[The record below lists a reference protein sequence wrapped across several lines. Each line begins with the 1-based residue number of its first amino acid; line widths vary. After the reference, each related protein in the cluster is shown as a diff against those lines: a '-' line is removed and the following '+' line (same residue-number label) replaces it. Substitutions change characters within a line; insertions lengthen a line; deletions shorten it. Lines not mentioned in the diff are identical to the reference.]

1 MLLRELQDLQM
12 WLLNRESKLSLIFTL
27 CGNRKILA
35 SVVGITYH
43 SVDMSE
49 RKPFNENVANLEDFI
64 DFVKEKEYECKKT
77 KKIKRQ
83 LERRGYKLYT
93 KNLIGN
99 EDYAYMKTT
108 RYADGELKY
117 IISHGFYDWE
127 DDEGAL
133 ENYGYT
139 PTIVLGAA
147 GSERIDVVL
156 TEPEFSVEECEEIA
170 EKLAEFFK
178 PYFDKYIR
186 NDR

>member
-1 MLLRELQDLQM
+1 MQ
-12 WLLNRESKLSLIFTL
+12 K
-27 CGNRKILA
+27 K
-35 SVVGITYH
+35 
-43 SVDMSE
+43 
-49 RKPFNENVANLEDFI
+49 
-64 DFVKEKEYECKKT
+64 VKQIE
-77 KKIKRQ
+77 RQ

-93 KNLIGN
+93 KNLISN

-108 RYADGELKY
+108 RNADGELKY

-127 DDEGAL
+127 DYEGAL

-170 EKLAEFFK
+170 DKLAEFFK
-178 PYFDKYIR
+178 PYFEKYKIR
-186 NDR
+186 KI

>member
-1 MLLRELQDLQM
+1 MET
-12 WLLNRESKLSLIFTL
+12 EK
-27 CGNRKILA
+27 
-35 SVVGITYH
+35 
-43 SVDMSE
+43 
-49 RKPFNENVANLEDFI
+49 
-64 DFVKEKEYECKKT
+64 VKQ
-77 KKIKRQ
+77 IKRQ

-108 RYADGELKY
+108 RNTDGELKY

-127 DDEGAL
+127 DYECAL
-133 ENYGYT
+133 DNYGYT

-178 PYFDKYIR
+178 PYFEKYMER
-186 NDR
+186 KQFLKQNEK